1 MVNLTIDDKQVT
13 APKTATIYEAAK
25 MNGIEIPILCHDKKL
40 KPFGACR
47 MCLVEVE
54 QMKGRQIPACTTP
67 ATEGMIIRT
76 STPDIV
82 KARKMVLELLLL
94 NHPLD
99 CPVCDKSGDCDLQNL
114 TYEYQVNSNRFTD
127 EKFHHEIDYNN
138 PLIERD
144 MNRCVLCGKC
154 ARICD
159 EIVSF
164 GALTFI
170 DRGIETKIGCEFED
184 GLNCEFCGSCI
195 SVCPVGSLLARP
207 FKHKAR
213 WWAMTKNTSVCGY
226 CGTGCNLTLGVK
238 DNKVLTTIYEENQ
251 GFHNGQL
258 CVRGRFGYQFINSV
272 QRLTK
277 PLVRKNGVLTES
289 TWDEALELV
298 AGRLKGGSAVAA
310 LATPRLTNEELA
322 LFKKLLIENVGTKNF
337 DHAAGYAH
345 AALTEGFARSFGAT
359 ASSASILDVQKSDLL
374 LVISTDSYET
384 HPVVGFE
391 INMAVKNRGAKITIL
406 SDKRGKLS
414 KLPDAK
420 TVVHRP
426 GSEIA
431 VLNAV
436 AKCLIDG
443 KLIDAGA
450 AAVPGYAELE
460 KALSGFTPEA
470 VAAQSGLTA
479 EDIRK
484 IASEYAAAGKA
495 LILFPV
501 GQAYTGHAADLATAV
516 ANLAILT
523 GKYSKEGCGV
533 LCLSEKNNSQGA
545 VDVGFYAQ
553 NGGLNGLQILDACAD
568 GSVKTLFIAGENPLV
583 SYPDRTK
590 VKAALDAVE
599 FLVVTELFL
608 TETAAM
614 ADVVLPACS
623 FAEKEG
629 TFTSTD
635 RRVQYIKPAI
645 RKNMQ
650 TKTDY
655 EIFSDLIVR
664 LGGQVP
670 VTPAVQ
676 FSEIAAQT
684 PGYQGMSHVSL
695 RKEGAFAAVSLTPA
709 FVVPQASATVVSEA
723 GKLSLVTGSALY
735 HSGTLSQYGEG
746 PMHVC
751 PEGYIEL
758 SRSDAAAAKIA
769 ENDLLTVS
777 SATGAIQLKAKITPR
792 MPAGV
797 VFAPY
802 HFSAAPINTIWSGSP
817 VTLVS
822 LTK

>member
-25 MNGIEIPILCHDKKL
+25 MNGVNIPILCHDKKL

-67 ATEGMIIRT
+67 VTEGMIIRT
-76 STPDIV
+76 ATPDII

-99 CPVCDKSGDCDLQNL
+99 CPVCDKAGDCDLQNL
-114 TYEYQVNSNRFTD
+114 TYEYKVDSNRFTD
-127 EKFHHEIDYNN
+127 AKFNHEIDYNN

-159 EIVSF
+159 EIVGF

-213 WWAMTKNTSVCGY
+213 FWALTKHESVCGY

-238 DNKVLTTIYEENQ
+238 DNKVLTTLYNEDQ
-251 GFHNGQL
+251 GFHKGQL
-258 CVRGRFGYQFINSV
+258 CVRGRFGYQFISSEK
-272 QRLTK
+272 RLTK
-277 PLVRKNGVLTES
+277 PMVKKNGRLTEA
-289 TWDEALELV
+289 TWDEALALV
-298 AGRLKGGSAVAA
+298 AGRLKGGSDVAA
-310 LATPRLTNEELA
+310 LATPRLTNEEFA
-322 LFKKLLIENVGTKNF
+322 LFKKLLVENIGTKNF
-337 DHAAGYAH
+337 DNAAGYAH
-345 AALTEGFARSFGAT
+345 AALTEGFAKSFGT
-359 ASSASILDVQKSDLL
+359 SASSASILDIQKSDLL
-374 LVISTDSYET
+374 LVIKTDAYET

-391 INMAVKNRGAKITIL
+391 INMAVKNKGVKLNIL

-414 KLPDAK
+414 KLADAK
-420 TVVHRP
+420 TLVHIP
-426 GSEIA
+426 GTEVA
-431 VLNAV
+431 VLNAI
-436 AKCLIDG
+436 AKCILDAKLADG
-443 KLIDAGA
+443 SAASVAGFS
-450 AAVPGYAELE
+450 ELE
-460 KALSGFTPEA
+460 KGLSAFGVDA
-470 VAAQSGLTA
+470 VAAQSGLNA
-479 EDIRK
+479 ADIK
-484 IASEYAAAGKA
+484 KLASDYAAADKA
-495 LILFPV
+495 LIVFPV
-501 GQAYTGHAADLATAV
+501 GQAYAGHTADLAVAL

-523 GKYSKEGCGV
+523 GKFDKEGCGV

-545 VDVGFYAQ
+545 VDMGFYPQ
-553 NGGLNGLQILDACAD
+553 EGGMNGMQILDSCVSGA
-568 GSVKTLFIAGENPLV
+568 VKTLFIAGENPLV
-583 SYPDRTK
+583 SYPNQNK
-590 VKAALDAVE
+590 VKVALDAVE
-599 FLVVTELFL
+599 FLVVSELFM

-614 ADVVLPACS
+614 ADVVLPVSS

-635 RRVQYIKPAI
+635 RRVQFFKPAI
-645 RKNMQ
+645 RKNIQ
-650 TKTDY
+650 IKTDF
-655 EIFSDLIVR
+655 ELFSDLISR
-664 LGGQVP
+664 LGSQA
-670 VTPAVQ
+670 PASVASQ
-676 FSEIAAQT
+676 FTEIAANT
-684 PGYQGMSHVSL
+684 KGYNGMSHITL
-695 RKEGAFAAVSLTPA
+695 REESAFATVVATPAFIVPQTTTAFAAEP
-709 FVVPQASATVVSEA
+709 
-723 GKLSLVTGSALY
+723 GKFALVTGSALY

-751 PEGYIEL
+751 PDGYIEL
-758 SRSDAAAAKIA
+758 SRKDAAAMKIS
-769 ENDLLTVS
+769 ENDIVS
-777 SATGAIQLKAKITPR
+777 VMSATGTIKLKAKVTLR

-802 HFSAAPINTIWSGSP
+802 HFRESPVNAIWSGEP
-817 VTLVS
+817 VTAVS
-822 LTK
+822 ITK

>member
-13 APKTATIYEAAK
+13 APKDSTIYDAAK
-25 MNGIEIPILCHDKKL
+25 LNGIKIPILCHDKKL

-67 ATEGMIIRT
+67 VTEGMIIRT
-76 STPDIV
+76 DTADII
-82 KARKMVLELLLL
+82 KARKLVLELLLL
-94 NHPLD
+94 NHPID
-99 CPVCDKSGDCDLQNL
+99 CPVCDKGGDCDLQNL
-114 TYEYQVNSNRFTD
+114 TYDYQVNSNRFVD
-127 EKFHHEIDYNN
+127 SKFQHAIDYNN

-154 ARICD
+154 VRICD
-159 EIVSF
+159 EIVSY

-170 DRGIETKIGCEFED
+170 DRGIETKIGCEFD
-184 GLNCEFCGSCI
+184 DALNCEFCGSCI

-213 WWAMTKNTSVCGY
+213 FWALTNQTSVCGY

-238 DNKVLTTIYEENQ
+238 DNKVLTTIYDENQ
-251 GFHNGQL
+251 GFHKGQL
-258 CVRGRFGYQFINSV
+258 CARGRFGYQFINSA

-277 PLVRKNGVLTES
+277 PLVRKNGALAES
-289 TWDEALELV
+289 TWDEALEIV
-298 AGRLKGGSAVAA
+298 AGRLKNGSDVAA
-310 LATPRLTNEELA
+310 LATPRLTNEELT
-322 LFKKLLIENVGTKNF
+322 LFKKLLLENVGTKNF

-345 AALTEGFARSFGAT
+345 AALTEGFARSFGAS
-359 ASSASILDVQKSDLL
+359 ASSASITDIQKSDLL
-374 LVISTDSYET
+374 LVIKTDAYET

-391 INMAVKNRGAKITIL
+391 VNMAVKNKGVKLSIL

-420 TVVHRP
+420 TLVHRP
-426 GSEIA
+426 GSEVA
-431 VLNAV
+431 VLNAI
-436 AKCLIDG
+436 AKTILDEKLVDG
-443 KLIDAGA
+443 TA
-450 AAVPGYAELE
+450 ATVSGYAELE
-460 KALSGFTPEA
+460 KALAGFTAEA
-470 VAAQSGLTA
+470 VAVQCGLA
-479 EDIRK
+479 AADIK
-484 IASEYAAAGKA
+484 KLASDYAAAEKA
-495 LILFPV
+495 LIIFPV
-501 GQAYTGHAADLATAV
+501 GQAYTGHTADLATAV

-523 GKYSKEGCGV
+523 GKYGKEGCGV

-545 VDVGFYAQ
+545 VDMGFYAQ
-553 NGGLNGLQILDACAD
+553 NGGLSGLQILDACV
-568 GSVKTLFIAGENPLV
+568 GGTVKTLFIAGENPLV

-599 FLVVTELFL
+599 FLIVSELFL

-614 ADVVLPACS
+614 ADVVFPVCS

-645 RKNMQ
+645 SKNPMNR
-650 TKTDY
+650 TDF
-655 EIFSDLIVR
+655 EVFSELITL
-664 LGGQVP
+664 LGGLTP
-670 VTPAVQ
+670 STPAAQ
-676 FSEIAAQT
+676 FDEIAAKT
-684 PGYQGMSHVSL
+684 PGYLGLNHVSL
-695 RKEGAFAAVSLTPA
+695 QKEGAFAAVAMTPA
-709 FVVPQASATVVSEA
+709 LVVPQTTTPLVADA
-723 GKLSLVTGSALY
+723 GKLALVTGSVLY

-758 SRSDAAAAKIA
+758 SRTDASAHKIS
-769 ENDLLTVS
+769 ENDLITVS
-777 SATGAIQLKAKITPR
+777 SATGSVQLKAKVSLR

-802 HFSAAPINTIWSGSP
+802 HFTAAPINAIWSGSP
-817 VTLVS
+817 VTLVT
-822 LTK
+822 LAK

>member
-13 APKTATIYEAAK
+13 APRTATIYEAAK
-25 MNGIEIPILCHDKKL
+25 LNGISIPILCHDKKL

-67 ATEGMIIRT
+67 VTEGMIIRT
-76 STPDIV
+76 ATPDII

-94 NHPLD
+94 NHPID
-99 CPVCDKSGDCDLQNL
+99 CPICDKAGDCDLQNL
-114 TYEYQVNSNRFTD
+114 TYEYKVSANRFTD

-170 DRGIETKIGCEFED
+170 DRGIETKIGCEFDEA
-184 GLNCEFCGSCI
+184 LNCEFCGSCV

-207 FKHKAR
+207 FKFKAR
-213 WWAMTKNTSVCGY
+213 WWALTKQTSVCGY

-238 DNKVLTTIYEENQ
+238 DNKVQTTVYDENQ

-258 CVRGRFGYQFINSV
+258 CVRGRFGYQFINSDK
-272 QRLTK
+272 RLTK
-277 PLVRKNGVLTES
+277 PLVRKNGSLTES
-289 TWDEALELV
+289 TWDEALEIV
-298 AGRLKGGSAVAA
+298 AGRLKGGNAVAA

-322 LFKKLLIENVGTKNF
+322 LFKKLLLENVGTKNF

-345 AALTEGFARSFGAT
+345 AALSEGFARSFGAR
-359 ASSASILDVQKSDLL
+359 ASSASILDIQKSDLL
-374 LVISTDSYET
+374 LVIKTDAYET
-384 HPVVGFE
+384 HPVAGFE
-391 INMAVKNRGAKITIL
+391 VNMAVKNRGVKLNII

-414 KLPDAK
+414 RLPDAK
-420 TVVHRP
+420 TLVHRP

-431 VLNAV
+431 VLNAI
-436 AKCLIDG
+436 AKTLIDE
-443 KLIDAGA
+443 KLVDASA
-450 AAVPGYAELE
+450 ATVAGYAELE
-460 KALSGFTPEA
+460 KALSGFSAEA

-479 EDIRK
+479 ADIK
-484 IASEYAAAGKA
+484 KLASDYAAAGKA
-495 LILFPV
+495 LIIFPA
-501 GQAYTGHAADLATAV
+501 GQAYTGHAADLATAA

-523 GKYSKEGCGV
+523 GKYGKEGCGV

-545 VDVGFYAQ
+545 VDMGFYAQ
-553 NGGLNGLQILDACAD
+553 DGGLNALQILDACAA
-568 GSVKTLFIAGENPLV
+568 GTVKTLFVAGENPLT

-599 FLVVTELFL
+599 FLVVSELFL

-614 ADVVLPACS
+614 ADVVLPVCS

-629 TFTSTD
+629 TFTSAD
-635 RRVQYIKPAI
+635 RRVQFFKPAI
-645 RKNMQ
+645 RKSVQ
-650 TKTDY
+650 IKSDY
-655 EIFSDLIVR
+655 EVFSDLITR
-664 LGGQVP
+664 LGGQAP
-670 VTPAVQ
+670 ASSAVQ
-676 FSEIAAQT
+676 FSEIAAAT

-695 RKEGAFAAVSLTPA
+695 RKDGAFAAVAITPS
-709 FVVPQASATVVSEA
+709 FVVPQATPPFAAEE
-723 GKLSLVTGSALY
+723 GKLALVTGSVLY

-758 SRSDAAAAKIA
+758 SRKDAAAYKIA
-769 ENDLLTVS
+769 ENDLITVS
-777 SATGAIQLKAKITPR
+777 SAAGSIKLKAKVTTR
-792 MPAGV
+792 MSEGV

-802 HFSAAPINTIWSGSP
+802 HFSSAAINSIWSGAP
-817 VTLVS
+817 VTMVTLA
-822 LTK
+822 K

>member
-25 MNGIEIPILCHDKKL
+25 INGINIPILCHDKKL

-76 STPDIV
+76 ATPDIV

-114 TYEYQVNSNRFTD
+114 TYEYKVNSNRFTD
-127 EKFHHEIDYNN
+127 EKFSHEIDYNN

-170 DRGIETKIGCEFED
+170 DRGIDTKIGCEFD
-184 GLNCEFCGSCI
+184 DALNCEFCGSCI

-213 WWAMTKNTSVCGY
+213 FWAMTKHASVCSY

-238 DNKVLTTIYEENQ
+238 DNKVLTTIYDEDQ
-251 GFHNGQL
+251 GFHKGQL
-258 CVRGRFGYQFINSV
+258 CVRGRFGYQFINSDK
-272 QRLTK
+272 RLTK
-277 PLVRKNGVLTES
+277 PLVRKNGALTES

-298 AGRLKGGSAVAA
+298 AGRLKGGNSVAA
-310 LATPRLTNEELA
+310 LATPRLTNEELS
-322 LFKKLLIENVGTKNF
+322 LFKKLLVENIGTKNL

-345 AALTEGFARSFGAT
+345 AALTEGFARSFGT
-359 ASSASILDVQKSDLL
+359 SASPASILDIQKSDLL
-374 LVISTDSYET
+374 LVIKTDTYET

-391 INMAVKNRGAKITIL
+391 INMAVKNKGVKLSIL

-414 KLPDAK
+414 KLPDAN
-420 TVVHRP
+420 TLVHLP
-426 GSEIA
+426 GNEVA
-431 VLNAV
+431 LLNAI
-436 AKCLIDG
+436 AKTILDEKLTDG
-443 KLIDAGA
+443 T
-450 AAVPGYAELE
+450 AVGVTGYADLD
-460 KALSGFTPEA
+460 KALSGYTADA
-470 VAAQSGLTA
+470 VAAQCGLTA
-479 EDIRK
+479 ADIK
-484 IASEYAAAGKA
+484 KLASDYAAAEKA
-495 LILFPV
+495 LIIFPA
-501 GQAYTGHAADLATAV
+501 GQAYPGHTADLASAA
-516 ANLAILT
+516 ANLAVLT
-523 GKYSKEGCGV
+523 GKYGKEGCGV

-545 VDVGFYAQ
+545 VDMGFYAQ
-553 NGGLNGLQILDACAD
+553 DGGLNAQQILDACTA
-568 GSVKTLFIAGENPLV
+568 GAVKTLFIAGENPLV
-583 SYPDRTK
+583 SYPDRNK

-599 FLVVTELFL
+599 FLVVSELFL

-614 ADVVLPACS
+614 ADVVLPVCS
-623 FAEKEG
+623 FAEKDG

-635 RRVQYIKPAI
+635 RRVQYVKPAI
-645 RKNMQ
+645 RKIGQ
-650 TKTDY
+650 TKTDF
-655 EIFSDLIVR
+655 EVFADLISR
-664 LGGQVP
+664 LGGTAP
-670 VTPAVQ
+670 VSPAAQ
-676 FSEIAAQT
+676 FADIAANT
-684 PGYQGMSHVSL
+684 AGYQGMSHVSL
-695 RKEGAFAAVSLTPA
+695 RKEGAYAAVATSPALVTTQDVTPPA
-709 FVVPQASATVVSEA
+709 AEA
-723 GKLSLVTGSALY
+723 GKLSLVVGSVLY
-735 HSGTLSQYGEG
+735 HSGTLSQNGEG

-751 PEGYIEL
+751 PESYIEL
-758 SRSDAAAAKIA
+758 SRSDASANKIA
-769 ENDLLTVS
+769 ENDLITVS
-777 SATGAIQLKAKITPR
+777 SATGSMQLKAKVTSR

-802 HFSAAPINTIWSGSP
+802 HFSDAPINTVWSGAP
-817 VTLVS
+817 VTMVTLA
-822 LTK
+822 K

>member
-25 MNGIEIPILCHDKKL
+25 MNGVNIPILCHDKKL

-67 ATEGMIIRT
+67 VTEGMIIRT
-76 STPDIV
+76 ATPDIV

-99 CPVCDKSGDCDLQNL
+99 CPVCDKAGDCDLQNL
-114 TYEYQVNSNRFTD
+114 TYEYKVDSNRFAD
-127 EKFHHEIDYNN
+127 AKFNHEIDYNN

-159 EIVSF
+159 EIVGY

-213 WWAMTKNTSVCGY
+213 FWALTKHESVCGY

-238 DNKVLTTIYEENQ
+238 DNKVLTTLYNEDQ
-251 GFHNGQL
+251 GFHKGQL
-258 CVRGRFGYQFINSV
+258 CVRGRFGYQFVSSEK
-272 QRLTK
+272 RLTK
-277 PLVRKNGVLTES
+277 PMVKKNGRLIEA
-289 TWDEALELV
+289 TWDEALSLV
-298 AGRLKGGSAVAA
+298 TEKLKVGSNVAA

-322 LFKKLLIENVGTKNF
+322 LFKKMLVENVGSKNF
-337 DHAAGYAH
+337 DHSAGYAH
-345 AALTEGFARSFGAT
+345 AALTEGFAKSFGMA
-359 ASSASILDVQKSDLL
+359 ASSASILDIQKSDLL
-374 LVISTDSYET
+374 LVIKTDAYET

-391 INMAVKNRGAKITIL
+391 INMAVKNKGAKLNIL

-414 KLPDAK
+414 KLPGAK
-420 TVVHRP
+420 TLLHSP
-426 GSEIA
+426 GAEVA
-431 VLNAV
+431 VLNAI
-436 AKCLIDG
+436 AKIILDEKLTDG
-443 KLIDAGA
+443 SAL
-450 AAVPGYAELE
+450 AVHGYSELE
-460 KALSGFTPEA
+460 KALSGFGADA
-470 VAAQSGLTA
+470 VAAQSGLNA
-479 EDIRK
+479 ADIK
-484 IASEYAAAGKA
+484 KLASEYAKAEKA
-495 LILFPV
+495 LILFPI
-501 GQAYTGHAADLATAV
+501 GQAYTGHTADLAVAL

-523 GKYSKEGCGV
+523 GKYDKEGCGV

-545 VDVGFYAQ
+545 VDMGFYPPQ
-553 NGGLNGLQILDACAD
+553 GGLNGLQILDACVS
-568 GSVKTLFIAGENPLV
+568 GVIKTLFIAGENPLV
-583 SYPDRTK
+583 SYPNQNK
-590 VKAALDAVE
+590 VKAALEAVE
-599 FLVVTELFL
+599 FLVVSELFM

-614 ADVVLPACS
+614 ADVVLPVCS

-635 RRVQYIKPAI
+635 RRVQFFKPAI
-645 RKNMQ
+645 RKNIQ
-650 TKTDY
+650 IKTDF
-655 EIFSDLIVR
+655 ELFSDLISR
-664 LGGQVP
+664 LGGQAPSSV
-670 VTPAVQ
+670 AAQ
-676 FSEIAAQT
+676 FAEIADNT
-684 PGYQGMSHVSL
+684 KGYNGMGHIAL
-695 RKEGAFAAVSLTPA
+695 RKESALATVVATPA
-709 FVVPQASATVVSEA
+709 FNVPQTTTAFAPEP
-723 GKLSLVTGSALY
+723 GKFALVTGSALY

-751 PEGYIEL
+751 PHGYIEL
-758 SRSDAAAAKIA
+758 SGKDAAAMKIS
-769 ENDLLTVS
+769 EDDIVS
-777 SATGAIQLKAKITPR
+777 VTSATGTIKLKAKVALR

-802 HFSAAPINTIWSGSP
+802 HFRESPVNAIWSGEP
-817 VTLVS
+817 VTAVTI
-822 LTK
+822 TK

>member
-25 MNGIEIPILCHDKKL
+25 INGIEIPILCHDKKL

-67 ATEGMIIRT
+67 VTEGMIIQT

-114 TYEYQVNSNRFTD
+114 TYEYKVNSNRFKD
-127 EKFHHEIDYNN
+127 AKFNHEIDYNN

-159 EIVSF
+159 EIVSY

-170 DRGIETKIGCEFED
+170 DRGIETKIGCEFDE

-195 SVCPVGSLLARP
+195 AVCPVGSLLARP

-213 WWAMTKNTSVCGY
+213 FWAMTKHPSVCGY

-238 DNKVLTTIYEENQ
+238 DNKVLTTIYNEDQ
-251 GFHNGQL
+251 GFHKGQL
-258 CVRGRFGYQFINSV
+258 CVRGRFGYQFISSDR
-272 QRLTK
+272 RLTS
-277 PLVRKNGVLTES
+277 PLVRRNGKLIES
-289 TWDEALELV
+289 TWDEALEIV
-298 AGRLKGGSAVAA
+298 AGRLSGGSSVAA
-310 LATPRLTNEELA
+310 LATPRLTNEELT
-322 LFKKLLIENVGTKNF
+322 LFKKLLLDNVKTKNF

-345 AALTEGFARSFGAT
+345 AALTEGFARSFGAS
-359 ASSASILDVQKSDLL
+359 ASAASILDIQKSDLL
-374 LVISTDSYET
+374 LVIKTDSYET

-391 INMAVKNRGAKITIL
+391 INMAVKNKGTKLNII
-406 SDKRGKLS
+406 SDKKGKLS
-414 KLPDAK
+414 KLPDTK
-420 TVVHRP
+420 TLIHIP
-426 GSEIA
+426 GSEVAI
-431 VLNAV
+431 LNAI
-436 AKCLIDG
+436 AKAIIDDKLIDG
-443 KLIDAGA
+443 NATSVAGFS
-450 AAVPGYAELE
+450 ELE
-460 KALSGFTPEA
+460 KALSTISVDA
-470 VAAQSGLTA
+470 VAAQCGLNPA
-479 EDIRK
+479 DIRK
-484 IASEYAAAGKA
+484 YASEFASSEKA
-495 LILFPV
+495 LIVFPA
-501 GQAYTGHAADLATAV
+501 GQAYTGHTADLATAA
-516 ANLAILT
+516 ANLALLT
-523 GKYSKEGCGV
+523 GKYGKEGCGV

-545 VDVGFYAQ
+545 VDMGFYAQ
-553 NGGLNGLQILDACAD
+553 DGGLNGMQILEACVS
-568 GSVKTLFIAGENPLV
+568 GEVKTLFIAGENPLT
-583 SYPDRTK
+583 SYPDRAK
-590 VKAALDAVE
+590 VSAALEAVE
-599 FLVVTELFL
+599 FLIVSELFL

-614 ADVVLPACS
+614 ADVVLPVCS
-623 FAEKEG
+623 FAEKDG

-645 RKNMQ
+645 RKSIKI
-650 TKTDY
+650 KTDY
-655 EIFSDLIVR
+655 EVFSELITR
-664 LGGQVP
+664 LGGKAP
-670 VTPAVQ
+670 LRPAQQ
-676 FSEIAAQT
+676 FDEIAALT
-684 PGYQGMSHVSL
+684 PGYAGMSHVSL
-695 RKEGAFAAVSLTPA
+695 QKEGAFAPVVTTPA
-709 FVVPQASATVVSEA
+709 FVVPRTEAPFTAKA
-723 GKLSLVTGSALY
+723 GKLALVVGSALY

-758 SRSDAAAAKIA
+758 SRTDASAYKIS
-769 ENDLLTVS
+769 ENDMVTITS
-777 SATGAIQLKAKITPR
+777 TSGSMQLKAKVTPR

-802 HFSAAPINTIWSGSP
+802 HFSKASINSIWSGSTVTE
-817 VTLVS
+817 VTL
-822 LTK
+822 TK

>member
-25 MNGIEIPILCHDKKL
+25 MNGIDIPILCHDKKL

-67 ATEGMIIRT
+67 ATEGMIIHT

-170 DRGIETKIGCEFED
+170 DRGIETKIGCEFEE

-213 WWAMTKNTSVCGY
+213 WWAMTKHASVCGY

-238 DNKVLTTIYEENQ
+238 DNKVLTTIYDENQ

-258 CVRGRFGYQFINSV
+258 CVRGRFGYQFVNSTK
-272 QRLTK
+272 RLTK
-277 PLVRKNGVLTES
+277 PLVRKNGALTES

-298 AGRLKGGSAVAA
+298 ASRLKGGGDVAA
-310 LATPRLTNEELA
+310 LATPRLTNEEIS
-322 LFKKLLIENVGTKNF
+322 LFKKLLVENVGTKNF

-345 AALTEGFARSFGAT
+345 AALTEGFARSFGT
-359 ASSASILDVQKSDLL
+359 SASSATILDIQKSDQL

-391 INMAVKNRGAKITIL
+391 INMAVKNNGTKITIL
-406 SDKRGKLS
+406 ADKRGKLS

-426 GSEIA
+426 GSQVA
-431 VLNAV
+431 VLNAI
-436 AKCLIDG
+436 AKCLIDE
-443 KLIDAGA
+443 KLVDAGA
-450 AAVPGYAELE
+450 ASVPGYADLE
-460 KALSGFTPEA
+460 KALSGFSPEE
-470 VAAQSGLTA
+470 VAAQSGLTV
-479 EDIRK
+479 EDIK
-484 IASEYAAAGKA
+484 KMASEYAAAGKA

-523 GKYSKEGCGV
+523 GKYGKEGCGV

-545 VDVGFYAQ
+545 VDMGFYAQ
-553 NGGLNGLQILDACAD
+553 EGGFNGLQILDACTA
-568 GSVKTLFIAGENPLV
+568 GKVKTLFIAGENPLA
-583 SYPDRTK
+583 SYPNRAK

-599 FLVVTELFL
+599 FLIVSELFL

-645 RKNMQ
+645 RKNIQ
-650 TKTDY
+650 TKTDF
-655 EIFSDLIVR
+655 EIFSSLITR
-664 LGGQVP
+664 LGGKASA
-670 VTPAVQ
+670 TPADQ
-676 FSEIAAQT
+676 FGEIVANT
-684 PGYQGMSHVSL
+684 PGYQGMSYAAL
-695 RKEGAFAAVSLTPA
+695 QNEGAFAPVSIKPA
-709 FVVPQASATVVSEA
+709 FVVPQASAPIASES
-723 GKLSLVTGSALY
+723 GKLALVTGSALY
-735 HSGTLSQYGEG
+735 HSGTLSQFGEG

-758 SRSDAAAAKIA
+758 SRSDAAAGKIA
-769 ENDLLTVS
+769 ENDLITVS
-777 SATGAIQLKAKITPR
+777 SATGSMQLKAKVTPR

-802 HFSAAPINTIWSGSP
+802 HFSAAPVNAIWSGSP
-817 VTLVS
+817 VTLVT
-822 LTK
+822 LAK